1 MSSVSAFHKELANMI
16 NEEVIVELKGGK
28 KVRGI
33 LKALIPETL
42 SLILSDVYVDGERY
56 ASIIYSGDAISA
68 IYVPKVRVDLDELR
82 DLLEKQFPRMVVY
95 KREQGVIIVMNKVK
109 VTESGVEGEPGI
121 VYDRV
126 KKIYEEFIKSKK
138 RL

>member
-1 MSSVSAFHKELANMI
+1 MSTFHKELTNMI

-28 KVRGI
+28 KVKGV

-42 SLILSDVYVDGERY
+42 SLILGDVYINGEKY
-56 ASIIYSGDAISA
+56 ASIIYSGDTISA

-95 KREQGVIIVMNKVK
+95 KRDQGTIIVMNKVK